1 MDTRKIFRL
10 AIFSSLILSCLTSIQ
25 NARAQPAKA
34 ESPCDK
40 DGPFAPRVDQ
50 DLLRNDLVVKPA
62 ELGKARPNSQSSEGA
77 RRLPGRANR
86 QAVHSA

>member
-34 ESPCDK
+34 ELPCDK

-50 DLLRNDLVVKPA
+50 IFSA
-62 ELGKARPNSQSSEGA
+62 MIWWS
-77 RRLPGRANR
+77 NR
-86 QAVHSA
+86 QNW